1 MADGVTLN
9 SGTGGAVIATDDIG
23 SVHYQRVKIS
33 LGADGAA
40 ADLAVTNPMPSG
52 GDIAHDTG
60 DSGLPVKI
68 GFKALS
74 ALPTAVTTADRANGI
89 SDLYGRQLTAH
100 IDPGMQ
106 TCKSF
111 NATSAQ
117 TGIDIWTPGG
127 GKKIAITSIVIG
139 TYGTTAGRVILFFSA
154 NADTTFSEGTDQ
166 TVLKA
171 SFAPS
176 TTSKPGLV
184 FTPAVPI
191 YSATADYELHIT
203 TDAAISI
210 DVTVHGYEFT

>member
-1 MADGVTLN
+1 MADNTTLN
-9 SGTGGAVIATDDIG
+9 TGTGGDVIATDDIG
-23 SVHYQRVKIS
+23 GVKYQRVKIS

-52 GDIAHDTG
+52 GDIAHAVG

-111 NATSAQ
+111 NATSTQ
-117 TGIDIWTPGG
+117 TGTDVWTPGG
-127 GKKIAITSIVIG
+127 GKRIAVTSVVIG
-139 TYGTTAGRVILFFSA
+139 TYGTTAARVILWFGA

-166 TVLKA
+166 TILKA

-191 YSATADYELHIT
+191 YAVTADHEIHIT